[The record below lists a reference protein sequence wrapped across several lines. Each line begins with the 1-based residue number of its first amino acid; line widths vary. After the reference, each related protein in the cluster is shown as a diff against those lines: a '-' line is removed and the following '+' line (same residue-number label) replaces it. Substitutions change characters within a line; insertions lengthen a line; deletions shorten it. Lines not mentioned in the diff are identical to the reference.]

1 MKRLYGILVA
11 LLLVAVMATPASA
24 QGPRNGDRFCLGG
37 ATTVE
42 SNETPNSVVLFGCGA
57 RIASGA
63 RVNQDVV
70 SFGGNVVIEK
80 DVRVNND
87 VVSFGGNVVI
97 EKDVRVSGDVVVFG
111 GNLDLAGQVNRDVVV
126 FGGRVT
132 LEPTSVV
139 QRDAVVVGGYTDKKE
154 GAIVRG
160 KLASGESFDSG
171 RFRVLPLEPA
181 ILPAALGGGVLGGLT
196 GLAFGIV
203 RNIFYALALAAL
215 GALTVVFMPVQT
227 KQVADTAQKFAMPS
241 MGVGCL
247 TSFVAVTL
255 GILLM
260 ITICG
265 IPFGVLVLLALFV
278 AWLFGWIA
286 LGRLT
291 GEKLMEAF
299 KAREILP
306 VVAVVIGILV
316 LAFVGMVPIIGWVIG
331 LFIGL
336 LGLGAVVLTR
346 FGTRDYPAMTP
357 APVAAAPSIPA
368 STNEP
373 TPPTTPSSSN

>member
-1 MKRLYGILVA
+1 MKRLYGVLIAILLA
-11 LLLVAVMATPASA
+11 AVMATPALA
-24 QGPRNGDRFCLGG
+24 QGPRYGDHFCTGG
-37 ATTVE
+37 STIVSSDEVT
-42 SNETPNSVVLFGCGA
+42 NSVVLFGCGA
-57 RIASGA
+57 RILSGA
-63 RVNQDVV
+63 VVNKDVV

-80 DVRVNND
+80 DVHVN
-87 VVSFGGNVVI
+87 GN
-97 EKDVRVSGDVVVFG
+97 VVVFG
-111 GNLDLAGQVNRDVVV
+111 GNLDLAGQVGRDVTAL
-126 FGGRVT
+126 GGNIT
-132 LEPTSVV
+132 LEPTAVV
-139 QRDAVVVGGYTDKKE
+139 QRDVLAFGGYTDKKQ
-154 GAIVRG
+154 GAVVRG
-160 KLASGESFDSG
+160 SVTRGEGNTSIYGPF
-171 RFRVLPLEPA
+171 

-196 GLAFGIV
+196 GLVFGIV

-215 GALTVVFMPVQT
+215 GALTVAFMPTQT

-255 GILLM
+255 GLLLIM
-260 ITICG
+260 TICG
-265 IPFGVLVLLALFV
+265 IPFGILLLLALFV

-306 VVAVVIGILV
+306 VVAVVVGVLV
-316 LAFVGMVPIIGWVIG
+316 LAIVGFVPIIGWIVG

-346 FGTRDYPAMTP
+346 FGTRDYPTLTPTP
-357 APVAAAPSIPA
+357 AAAVPSIPA
-368 STNEP
+368 STNDP
-373 TPPTTPSSSN
+373 TPPANPSPSS

>member
-1 MKRLYGILVA
+1 MKRLYGVLIA
-11 LLLVAVMATPASA
+11 ILLVAVMATPALA
-24 QGPRNGDRFCLGG
+24 QGPRYGDHFCTGG
-37 ATTVE
+37 STVVQSE
-42 SNETPNSVVLFGCGA
+42 EVANSVVLFGCGA
-57 RIASGA
+57 RILSGA
-63 RVNQDVV
+63 VVNKDVV

-80 DVRVNND
+80 DVRVN
-87 VVSFGGNVVI
+87 GN
-97 EKDVRVSGDVVVFG
+97 VVVFG
-111 GNLDLAGQVNRDVVV
+111 GNLDLAGQVNRDVTL
-126 FGGRVT
+126 FGGTVT
-132 LEPTSVV
+132 LEPTAVV
-139 QRDAVVVGGYTDKKE
+139 QRDVVAVGGYTDKKE

-160 KLASGESFDSG
+160 NLASGESFG
-171 RFRVLPLEPA
+171 RLQPLEPV
-181 ILPAALGGGVLGGLT
+181 ILPAALGGGLLGGLT
-196 GLAFGIV
+196 GLVFGII

-215 GALTVVFMPVQT
+215 GALTVAFMPVQT

-265 IPFGVLVLLALFV
+265 IPFGILLLLALFV
-278 AWLFGWIA
+278 AWMFGWIA

-299 KAREILP
+299 KVREILP
-306 VVAVVIGILV
+306 IVAVVVGILV
-316 LAFVGMVPIIGWVIG
+316 LAIVGMVPIIGWVVG

-346 FGTRDYPAMTP
+346 FGTRDYPMLT
-357 APVAAAPSIPA
+357 PVAAAPSIPA
-368 STNEP
+368 STSDP
-373 TPPTTPSSSN
+373 TPPANPSSSS